1 MNSNDNVNHPMHYET
16 GKFECIE
23 VMLETQGREA
33 VQNFCICNAF
43 KYLYRHKNKNGD
55 EDIEKAIWYLNKYLE
70 LRSDWNDGE
79 RISESGKGT

>member
-1 MNSNDNVNHPMHYET
+1 MPRGCKSVAQSGGRRMNARFNPEEFVKERN
-16 GKFECIE
+16 
-23 VMLETQGREA
+23 EA
-33 VQNFCICNAF
+33 LFS
-43 KYLYRHKNKNGD
+43 LD

>member
-1 MNSNDNVNHPMHYET
+1 MNARFNPEEFVKERN
-16 GKFECIE
+16 
-23 VMLETQGREA
+23 EA
-33 VQNFCICNAF
+33 LFS
-43 KYLYRHKNKNGD
+43 LD